1 MLNRRRNDRKN
12 GSSET
17 SLIARGTV
25 IRGDLRFSGALHLD
39 GRIEGTVLAE
49 GDDALF
55 TLSEHGEVQGEVRVP
70 HAVINGHIIGDLHV
84 SVRLELAP
92 LARIDGDL
100 RYHTLEMAAGA
111 QVNGRVARVAEDG
124 QRALA
129 APEASPVGSDDEVV
143 PPDAVCLHS
152 PATPPSR

>member
-1 MLNRRRNDRKN
+1 MLNRRRNERN
-12 GSSET
+12 NSSPET

-49 GDDALF
+49 GEDAMF

-70 HAVINGHIIGDLHV
+70 HAVINGHITGDVHV

-100 RYHTLEMAAGA
+100 RYHTMEMAAGA
-111 QVNGRVARVAEDG
+111 QVNGRIARQAEEA
-124 QRALA
+124 QRALSAPDSA
-129 APEASPVGSDDEVV
+129 APDIDDEAV
-143 PPDAVCLHS
+143 PA
-152 PATPPSR
+152 

>member
-1 MLNRRRNDRKN
+1 MLNRRRNDRN
-12 GSSET
+12 DRNTSHET

-39 GRIEGTVLAE
+39 GRIEGTVLGE
-49 GDDALF
+49 GDDAMF
-55 TLSEHGEVQGEVRVP
+55 TLSEHGQVHGEIHVP
-70 HAVINGHIIGDLHV
+70 QAVINGHVTGDVVV

-111 QVNGRVARVAEDG
+111 QVNGRISRQVEEA
-124 QRALA
+124 QRELPA
-129 APEASPVGSDDEVV
+129 
-143 PPDAVCLHS
+143 PDAELDEAM
-152 PATPPSR
+152 PA

>member
-1 MLNRRRNDRKN
+1 MLNRRRSERRT
-12 GSSET
+12 SSPET

-25 IRGDLRFSGALHLD
+25 IRGDLRFNGALHLD

-55 TLSEHGEVQGEVRVP
+55 TLSEHGEVQGEVQVP
-70 HAVINGHIIGDLHV
+70 HAVINGHITGDVHV

-111 QVNGRVARVAEDG
+111 QVNGRISRQADMA
-124 QRALA
+124 QCALLP
-129 APEASPVGSDDEVV
+129 PESGA
-143 PPDAVCLHS
+143 PDAVAEV
-152 PATPPSR
+152 ATA

>member
-1 MLNRRRNDRKN
+1 MLNRRRSDRN
-12 GSSET
+12 NASAET

-25 IRGDLRFSGALHLD
+25 IRGDVRFSGALHLD

-49 GDDALF
+49 GDDAVF
-55 TLSEHGEVQGEVRVP
+55 TMSEHGEVQGEVHVP
-70 HAVINGHIIGDLHV
+70 HAVINGHITGDVCV
-84 SVRLELAP
+84 SVRLELAS

-111 QVNGRVARVAEDG
+111 QVNGRVSREADVA

-129 APEASPVGSDDEVV
+129 APDFATDTDDA
-143 PPDAVCLHS
+143 AVT
-152 PATPPSR
+152 A

>member
-1 MLNRRRNDRKN
+1 MLNRRRNERN
-12 GSSET
+12 NSSPET

-49 GDDALF
+49 GEDAMF

-70 HAVINGHIIGDLHV
+70 HAVINGHITGDVHV

-100 RYHTLEMAAGA
+100 RYHTMEMAAGA
-111 QVNGRVARVAEDG
+111 QVNGRIARQAEEA
-124 QRALA
+124 QRALSAPDRA
-129 APEASPVGSDDEVV
+129 APDLDDEAV
-143 PPDAVCLHS
+143 PA
-152 PATPPSR
+152 

>member
-1 MLNRRRNDRKN
+1 MLNRRRNDRN
-12 GSSET
+12 DRNTSHET

-39 GRIEGTVLAE
+39 GRIEGSVLGE
-49 GDDALF
+49 GDDAMF
-55 TLSEHGEVQGEVRVP
+55 TLSEHGQVHGEIHVP
-70 HAVINGHIIGDLHV
+70 QAVINGHVTGDVVV

-111 QVNGRVARVAEDG
+111 QVNGRISRQVEEA
-124 QRALA
+124 QRELPA
-129 APEASPVGSDDEVV
+129 
-143 PPDAVCLHS
+143 PDAELDEAM
-152 PATPPSR
+152 PA

>member
-1 MLNRRRNDRKN
+1 MLNRRRNERN
-12 GSSET
+12 NSSPET

-49 GDDALF
+49 GEDAMF

-70 HAVINGHIIGDLHV
+70 HAVINGHITGDVHV

-100 RYHTLEMAAGA
+100 RYHTMEMAAGA
-111 QVNGRVARVAEDG
+111 QVNGRIARQAEEA
-124 QRALA
+124 QRALSAPGSA
-129 APEASPVGSDDEVV
+129 APDIDDEAV
-143 PPDAVCLHS
+143 PA
-152 PATPPSR
+152 

>member
-1 MLNRRRNDRKN
+1 MLNRRRNDRN
-12 GSSET
+12 NSSPET

-49 GDDALF
+49 GDDAMF

-70 HAVINGHIIGDLHV
+70 HAVINGHITGDVHV

-100 RYHTLEMAAGA
+100 RYHTMEMAAGA
-111 QVNGRVARVAEDG
+111 QVNGRISRQAEEA
-124 QRALA
+124 QRALS
-129 APEASPVGSDDEVV
+129 APVTASPALDDEAV
-143 PPDAVCLHS
+143 PA
-152 PATPPSR
+152 